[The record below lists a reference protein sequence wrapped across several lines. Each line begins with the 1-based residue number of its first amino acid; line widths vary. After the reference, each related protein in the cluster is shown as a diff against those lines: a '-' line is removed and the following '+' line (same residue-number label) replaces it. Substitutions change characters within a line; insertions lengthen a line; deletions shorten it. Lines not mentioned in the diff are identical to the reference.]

1 MLDPVRTLSI
11 FQRQPDPQSFSS
23 GQAVFKEGEPGDLMY
38 GVLEG
43 EIALSVNEKIVET
56 IVPGGV
62 FGIGALVSSSVRTYT
77 AIAQTDCKLA
87 FLDEKRFLFVV
98 QETPFFALEVMK
110 SYSERLNRLVR
121 HLVEKLI
128 V

>member
-11 FQRQPDPQSFSS
+11 FQRQPDPQIFSA
-23 GQAVFKEGEPGDLMY
+23 GQTVFQEGDPGDFMY
-38 GVLEG
+38 GILEG
-43 EIALSVNEKIVET
+43 EISLSVNGKTVEK

-62 FGIGALVSSSVRTYT
+62 FGIGALVSSGVRTYT
-77 AIAQTDCKLA
+77 AIAKTDCKLA

-121 HLVEKLI
+121 HLVDKLI

>member
-1 MLDPVRTLSI
+1 
-11 FQRQPDPQSFSS
+11 
-23 GQAVFKEGEPGDLMY
+23 MY

-43 EIALSVNEKIVET
+43 EIALSVNGKVVET
-56 IVPGGV
+56 IEPGMV
-62 FGIGALVSSSVRTYT
+62 FGIGALVSSGARTYT

-110 SYSERLNRLVR
+110 SYSERLNGLVR
-121 HLVEKLI
+121 HLVDKLI

>member
-11 FQRQPDPQSFSS
+11 FQRQPDPQSFSA
-23 GQAVFKEGEPGDLMY
+23 GQTVFQEGEPGDLMY
-38 GVLEG
+38 GILEG
-43 EIALSVNEKIVET
+43 EIALLVNGKVVET
-56 IVPGGV
+56 IESGKV
-62 FGIGALVSSSVRTYT
+62 FGIGALVSSGVRTYT

-110 SYSERLNRLVR
+110 SYSERLNGLVR
-121 HLVEKLI
+121 HLMDKLI

>member
-11 FQRQPDPQSFSS
+11 FQKQPDPQSFSA
-23 GQAVFKEGEPGDLMY
+23 GQAVFREGEPGDLMY

-43 EIALSVNEKIVET
+43 EMGLSVNGKIVET
-56 IVPGGV
+56 ICPGGV

-98 QETPFFALEVMK
+98 QETPIFALEVMK

-121 HLVEKLI
+121 HLIEKLT

>member
-1 MLDPVRTLSI
+1 
-11 FQRQPDPQSFSS
+11 
-23 GQAVFKEGEPGDLMY
+23 MY
-38 GVLEG
+38 GILEG
-43 EIALSVNEKIVET
+43 EIALLVNGKVVET
-56 IVPGGV
+56 IESGKV
-62 FGIGALVSSSVRTYT
+62 FGIGALVSSGVRTYT

-110 SYSERLNRLVR
+110 SYSERLNCLVR
-121 HLVEKLI
+121 NLIDKLI

>member
-11 FQRQPDPQSFSS
+11 FQRQPDPKIFSA
-23 GQAVFKEGEPGDLMY
+23 GQTVFQEGEPGDFMY

-43 EIALSVNEKIVET
+43 EIALWVNGKVVET
-56 IVPGGV
+56 IEPGKV
-62 FGIGALVSSSVRTYT
+62 FGIGALVSSGVRAYT

-110 SYSERLNRLVR
+110 SYSDRLNRLVR
-121 HLVEKLI
+121 HLMDKLI

>member
-1 MLDPVRTLSI
+1 
-11 FQRQPDPQSFSS
+11 
-23 GQAVFKEGEPGDLMY
+23 MY

-62 FGIGALVSSSVRTYT
+62 FGIGALISSSVRTYT

-87 FLDEKRFLFVV
+87 FLDEERFLFVV

>member
-1 MLDPVRTLSI
+1 MLDPVRTLII
-11 FQRQPDPQSFSS
+11 FQRQPDPQSFSA

-43 EIALSVNEKIVET
+43 EIALSVNGKIVET

-121 HLVEKLI
+121 SLVEKLI

>member
-87 FLDEKRFLFVV
+87 FLDEERFLFVV

>member
-23 GQAVFKEGEPGDLMY
+23 GQAVFKEGEPGNLMY

>member
-11 FQRQPDPQSFSS
+11 FQKQPDPQSFSA
-23 GQAVFKEGEPGDLMY
+23 GQAVFREGEPGDLMY

-43 EIALSVNEKIVET
+43 EIGLSVNGKIVET
-56 IVPGGV
+56 ICPGGV

-77 AIAQTDCKLA
+77 AIARTDCKLA

-98 QETPFFALEVMK
+98 QETPIFALEVMK